1 MNEGLAFKPDLVLV
15 GFFIGNDFETPRPR
29 LYEYS
34 YVATLANAL
43 WRVMRSKTPAVA
55 EAGTAATYNDTEPS
69 LSRDRFL
76 EIEVDRAWVYEKDAS
91 RLTAAIRDVTA
102 DLRQMRD
109 VAKRSGADFAVV
121 IIPDEAQINMS
132 LQAEVARASG
142 HSPDDL
148 DFAQPNRL
156 IARALDA
163 EGIKTLD
170 LLPTFQGAGQKA
182 VLYKPQ
188 DTHWNLAGNQL
199 AARTIA
205 IFLK

>member
-1 MNEGLAFKPDLVLV
+1 MTRNRA
-15 GFFIGNDFETPRPR
+15 
-29 LYEYS
+29 
-34 YVATLANAL
+34 
-43 WRVMRSKTPAVA
+43 PAVA
-55 EAGTAATYNDTEPS
+55 EAGNAAIYNDAEPS

-76 EIEVDRAWVYEKDAS
+76 EIEVDRAWVYEKDSS
-91 RLTAAIRDVTA
+91 RLTTATRDVA
-102 DLRQMRD
+102 GDLKQMRD
-109 VAKRSGADFAVV
+109 IAKRSGADFAVV
-121 IIPDEAQINMS
+121 LIPDEAQINMS

-142 HSPDDL
+142 HAPGDL
-148 DFAQPNRL
+148 DFGQPNRL
-156 IARALDA
+156 IAGALGT

-170 LLPTFQGAGQKA
+170 LLPTFQEAGRGA